1 MKTDP
6 RTFGHYSSFF
16 ALGEDNNPLTFLVLF
31 GQALGLLRNLLN
43 VFSLPGRKNKTYW
56 RLKSKY

>member
-16 ALGEDNNPLTFLVLF
+16 ALGEDNNPLPFLVLF
-31 GQALGLLRNLLN
+31 GQALGLLRNFLN
-43 VFSLPGRKNKTYW
+43 VFSLHERKNKTHT
-56 RLKSKY
+56 